1 MTDELED
8 LIQETEITL
17 RDAYRRGIEKGEQAS
32 KVALK
37 NNTKMLISF
46 EVYVTK
52 NYKRMVVDDELFFV
66 DEPNQVAITL
76 SQAIKN
82 FLLTY
87 DDEQN

>member
-17 RDAYRRGIEKGEQAS
+17 RDAYRRGIERGEQAS

-37 NNTKMLISF
+37 NNTKMLVSF

-52 NYKRMVVDDELFFV
+52 NYKRMVVDGELFFV

-76 SQAIKN
+76 TQAIKN

-87 DDEQN
+87 DDEEN

>member
-37 NNTKMLISF
+37 NNTKMLVAF

-52 NYKRMVVDDELFFV
+52 NYKRMVVDGELFFV

-76 SQAIKN
+76 TQAIKN

-87 DDEQN
+87 EDEEN

>member
-37 NNTKMLISF
+37 NNTKMLVSF

-52 NYKRMVVDDELFFV
+52 NYKRMVVDGELFFV

-76 SQAIKN
+76 TQAIKN

-87 DDEQN
+87 DDEEN